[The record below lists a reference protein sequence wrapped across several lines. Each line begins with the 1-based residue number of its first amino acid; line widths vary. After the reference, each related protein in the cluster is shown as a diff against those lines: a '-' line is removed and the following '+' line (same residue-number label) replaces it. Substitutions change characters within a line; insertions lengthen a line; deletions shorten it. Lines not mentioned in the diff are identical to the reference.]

1 VPFAL
6 FVVEPPFVADG
17 EQTTKGTKNTKQ
29 QRPLVLCRSGGT
41 IIPMASP
48 GTEPSLPSDPLQLDH
63 CPGCGY
69 PLQALHR
76 EGLCPEC
83 GLPYRRYEIVLYGRP
98 SGSAGSARW
107 VREFVVP
114 TALAGVV
121 AAVLAAAGQP
131 CLALPVGAGFWL
143 AMFWLTR
150 ARLAAG
156 PPVRALLGPQ
166 GYAECLAGGQSVVG
180 PWSPRLRVSLA
191 RIDRKHCRLTIV
203 SAAKLAAAATAES
216 IGLPM
221 GIEYEVDLAVVCDP
235 GRAEQVCE
243 RIRDWCPSAVRAAE
257 TEVDEQ
263 TCSAMEFAKSSR
275 GVLLSLSEQQVRKL
289 KSFEDENDRLGYLQE
304 RLEDGYFSER
314 PKCTAEM
321 EYAWD
326 AIHRCLTD
334 GRLGV
339 GNGRFPF
346 THVILGGEQLHGGG
360 HYVLALKT
368 PEQVAEIARML
379 GTLAREFIFERY
391 DRIDPADYNRSLSSK
406 DRQGTWEWFQDVVAF
421 YRRAARDG
429 RYVLFTFHP

>member
-1 VPFAL
+1 VPFVL

-107 VREFVVP
+107 VRQFVVP

-121 AAVLAAAGQP
+121 
-131 CLALPVGAGFWL
+131 
-143 AMFWLTR
+143 
-150 ARLAAG
+150 
-156 PPVRALLGPQ
+156 
-166 GYAECLAGGQSVVG
+166 
-180 PWSPRLRVSLA
+180 
-191 RIDRKHCRLTIV
+191 
-203 SAAKLAAAATAES
+203 AATAES

-406 DRQGTWEWFQDVVAF
+406 DRQGTWECFQDVVAF